1 MARAFQ
7 VFRAAAGTAFALFC
21 TLCLPA
27 TATAGERTLTLATT
41 TTTENS
47 GLMGHLLP
55 LFEAETGIEVRV
67 VLHGTGQVLRAA
79 RAGDVDL
86 FIAHDKEAELA
97 FLAQGYG
104 VERRD
109 LMSND
114 FVIVGPADDPA
125 GINGMTD
132 AARALARIA
141 ASSASPFVSRGDDS
155 GTHRAERRLWR
166 AAGIDPS
173 AASGEWYLEAGT
185 GMGSTLNIAAGR
197 GAYTLTDRGT
207 WLSFGNRGDLVT
219 LAAGD
224 PRLFNQYG
232 ITLVDP
238 SRHPHVKAAEARA
251 FMDWITGE
259 EGQRAI
265 AAYQIDGEQLFFPN
279 AKGPPTD

>member
-1 MARAFQ
+1 MASSLRFVRRVAFWT
-7 VFRAAAGTAFALFC
+7 VAFIAALSSAEAGA
-21 TLCLPA
+21 
-27 TATAGERTLTLATT
+27 AGERTLTLATT

-67 VLHGTGQVLRAA
+67 VVHGTGQVLRAA
-79 RAGDVDL
+79 RAGDVDV

-97 FLAQGYG
+97 FVAQGYG
-104 VERRD
+104 IERRD

-132 AARALARIA
+132 AAQALARIA
-141 ASSASPFVSRGDDS
+141 ASGRPFVSRGDDS
-155 GTHRAERRLWR
+155 GTHRAERRLWQ

-173 AASGEWYLEAGT
+173 AASGQWYLEAGT

-207 WLSFGNRGDLVT
+207 WLSFRNRGDLVV
-219 LAAGD
+219 LAEGD
-224 PRLFNQYG
+224 PRLFNSYG
-232 ITLVDP
+232 ITLVNP
-238 SRHPHVKAAEARA
+238 ERHPYVKAAEARA
-251 FMDWITGE
+251 FFDWITGPD
-259 EGQRAI
+259 GQRAI
-265 AAYQIDGEQLFFPN
+265 ADYQIDGEQPFHPN
-279 AKGPPTD
+279 APGRPAE

>member
-1 MARAFQ
+1 MARSLRLRR
-7 VFRAAAGTAFALFC
+7 RAAFWAVAFIAALSSAEAGA
-21 TLCLPA
+21 
-27 TATAGERTLTLATT
+27 AGERTLTLATT

-55 LFEAETGIEVRV
+55 LFEAGTGIEVRV

-104 VERRD
+104 IERRD

-132 AARALARIA
+132 AAQALARIA

-155 GTHRAERRLWR
+155 GTHRAERRLWQ

-173 AASGEWYLEAGT
+173 AASGEWYLEAGA

-207 WLSFGNRGDLVT
+207 WLSFGNRGDLVILT
-219 LAAGD
+219 AGD

-232 ITLVDP
+232 ITLVNP
-238 SRHPHVKAAEARA
+238 SRHPYVKAAEARA
-251 FMDWITGE
+251 FFDWITGPD
-259 EGQRAI
+259 GQRAI
-265 AAYQIDGEQLFFPN
+265 AAYQIDGEQPFHPN
-279 AKGPPTD
+279 AEGRQ

>member
-1 MARAFQ
+1 MVGSLRFRRRVAFWT
-7 VFRAAAGTAFALFC
+7 VAFIAALSSAEAGA
-21 TLCLPA
+21 
-27 TATAGERTLTLATT
+27 AGERTLTLATT

-104 VERRD
+104 IERRD

-125 GINGMTD
+125 GINGMAD
-132 AARALARIA
+132 AAQALARIA
-141 ASSASPFVSRGDDS
+141 ASGHPFVSRGDDS
-155 GTHRAERRLWR
+155 GTHRAERRLWQ

-207 WLSFGNRGDLVT
+207 WLSFGNRGDLVI

-232 ITLVDP
+232 ITLVNP
-238 SRHPHVKAAEARA
+238 ERHPHVKAAEARA

-265 AAYQIDGEQLFFPN
+265 AAYQIGGEQPFHPN
-279 AKGPPTD
+279 AKEPPTN

>member
-1 MARAFQ
+1 MAGSLRFRRRVAFWT
-7 VFRAAAGTAFALFC
+7 VAFIAALSSTEAGA
-21 TLCLPA
+21 
-27 TATAGERTLTLATT
+27 AGERTLTLATT

-104 VERRD
+104 IERRD

-125 GINGMTD
+125 GIGGMTD
-132 AARALARIA
+132 AAQALARIA
-141 ASSASPFVSRGDDS
+141 APGRPFVSRGDDS
-155 GTHRAERRLWR
+155 GTHRAEWRLWQ

-207 WLSFGNRGDLVT
+207 WLSFGNRGDLVV
-219 LAAGD
+219 LAEGG

-232 ITLVDP
+232 ITLVNP
-238 SRHPHVKAAEARA
+238 ERHPHVKAAEARA

-259 EGQRAI
+259 EGQQAI
-265 AAYQIDGEQLFFPN
+265 AGYRIGGEQPFHPN
-279 AKGPPTD
+279 APGRPAN